1 MVTKTHV
8 LDLVEIYKKYKPEFD
23 EIFFVVSNRGS
34 STETRIDSSYCQY
47 DNVLCIEYEDLQFES
62 KEEIE
67 KVVHDLTNKFQ
78 LKFEVSHMLFF
89 IVCERVFA
97 VNYFRLA
104 SISLEQTFS
113 ATQESHLPFN
123 ALME

>member
-1 MVTKTHV
+1 MVTKTHA

-62 KEEIE
+62 KEEVE
-67 KVVHDLTNKFQ
+67 TVVHDLTNKFRV
-78 LKFEVSHMLFF
+78 KFEVSHLLFF
-89 IVCERVFA
+89 IVVCKRIFVILIFGLSVFLW
-97 VNYFRLA
+97 NRFRFF
-104 SISLEQTFS
+104 Q
-113 ATQESHLPFN
+113 P
-123 ALME
+123 